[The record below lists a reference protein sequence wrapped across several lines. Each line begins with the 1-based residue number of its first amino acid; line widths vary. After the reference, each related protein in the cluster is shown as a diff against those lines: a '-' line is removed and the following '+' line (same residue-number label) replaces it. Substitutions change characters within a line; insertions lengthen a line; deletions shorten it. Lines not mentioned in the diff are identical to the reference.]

1 MTAAK
6 DRSDRTVR
14 ITVKVRPDEY
24 DKFCRHVRHLGSNMS
39 AFFRES
45 ADKAMRDQDRA
56 SLAPLS
62 SIRHDAGVAT
72 EAAPEGR
79 REYRN
84 RPKGSQD
91 LDHAI
96 PDT

>member
-24 DKFCRHVRHLGSNMS
+24 DKFSRHVRHLGSNMS

-45 ADKAMRDQDRA
+45 AEKAMQEQIGA
-56 SLAPLS
+56 GLAALS
-62 SIRHDAGVAT
+62 SIRNVGVAT
-72 EAAPEGR
+72 EAAREAR
-79 REYRN
+79 REYGNQGFTRPWSRN
-84 RPKGSQD
+84 P
-91 LDHAI
+91 
-96 PDT
+96 